1 MHIKL
6 SDLMWLFK
14 YIQYTYVYVQYIS
27 DISVDTLQN
36 LALLDHLASGALR
49 LSAACGKTEEP
60 LEQRKEALVLW
71 ALWGGSSC
79 LWSRGAQKPTASD
92 SFQFLRVGD
101 RFLDLWFVNVFDSSL
116 ISWSNGNGTDC
127 HVTHAELVASA
138 DPIDIDMINYPSLF
152 RWPLSR

>member
-49 LSAACGKTEEP
+49 LSAACGKMEEP
-60 LEQRKEALVLW
+60 LEQRKEALVL
-71 ALWGGSSC
+71 
-79 LWSRGAQKPTASD
+79 
-92 SFQFLRVGD
+92 
-101 RFLDLWFVNVFDSSL
+101 
-116 ISWSNGNGTDC
+116 
-127 HVTHAELVASA
+127 
-138 DPIDIDMINYPSLF
+138 
-152 RWPLSR
+152 